1 LVVLAG
7 EEAEFVDGGGGD
19 EDLFGRLGELV
30 GGFLLFYGVL
40 QVFFYF
46 VEEDVEGVEV
56 AL

>member
-1 LVVLAG
+1 MVLAG